1 MSLLKEFEVNN
12 TAIEEWLSWGG
23 ITKPSIMQ
31 QKDGSC
37 FSVIEYK
44 PYERNYLTK
53 KIEMPEF
60 RRGWSMWNERQ
71 HNFDGDRD
79 FIVICWNPFETK
91 INPCIENTLGEK
103 IKKENFLEYFEEEVK
118 KIYDEI
124 SKVTEAKLLEYQ
136 ELMNF
141 LTFTLTMEEK
151 EVKMPEVPL
160 YMDALLSQDVKFEF
174 KANDIYINGKRIF
187 ILTLPDFPDVWE
199 IFEKLKRF
207 KYRYVRR
214 ILLFDEK
221 ESEVELKKYYE
232 KWCPNRKIMLEEIEK
247 GILGDFNGYCW
258 NGFIILLEE
267 TEVEI
272 FQGYIKEYLEGKE
285 ISYLIE
291 KYNLKDVWW
300 GSLAGIFLANIN
312 PPLTGFKSF
321 EEFIL
326 NREAVKSEWQE
337 HKFKRILEEME
348 AEKNVQNGQI

>member
-1 MSLLKEFEVNN
+1 MSLLKEFEVDN
-12 TAIEEWLSWGG
+12 TAVEEWLSWGG
-23 ITKPSIMQ
+23 ITRPSIMQ

-44 PYERNYLTK
+44 PYEKDYLTK
-53 KIEMPEF
+53 KIEMPAF
-60 RRGWSMWNERQ
+60 HRGWSIWNERQ
-71 HNFDGDRD
+71 HNFDRDRD

-91 INPCIENTLGEK
+91 SNPYIENTLGAK

-118 KIYDEI
+118 KIYEEI
-124 SKVTEAKLLEYQ
+124 SKVTKAKLLEYQ
-136 ELMNF
+136 EVMNF
-141 LTFTLTMEEK
+141 LTYTLTMEEK

-160 YMDALLSQDVKFEF
+160 YMDALLSQDVKFDF

-187 ILTLPDFPDVWE
+187 VLTLPDFPNVWE
-199 IFEKLKRF
+199 MFEKVKRF

-214 ILLFDEK
+214 ILLFDKK
-221 ESEVELKKYYE
+221 ESEEELKKYCL
-232 KWCPNRKIMLEEIEK
+232 KWCPNRKIMLEEIGK

-258 NGFIILLEE
+258 NGFIFLLEE
-267 TEVEI
+267 TEVEV
-272 FQGYIKEYLEGKE
+272 FQAYIKEYLETKE
-285 ISYLIE
+285 IAYLIE

-326 NREAVKSEWQE
+326 TKEAVKSEWQE
-337 HKFKRILEEME
+337 HKFKKIIEEME
-348 AEKNVQNGQI
+348 VEKNVQNG